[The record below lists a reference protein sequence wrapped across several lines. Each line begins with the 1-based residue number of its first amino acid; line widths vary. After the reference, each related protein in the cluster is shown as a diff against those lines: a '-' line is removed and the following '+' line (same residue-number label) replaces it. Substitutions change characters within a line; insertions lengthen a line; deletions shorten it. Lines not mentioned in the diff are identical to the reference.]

1 MRLLRVS
8 EGGAIDYTCPVRV
21 VRHLRSTVALF
32 LTVAPLL
39 FLGSPLCFSEACP
52 MSAAQ
57 RAACKNMGRECCGTR
72 GGLSKAPAAPAPVLA
87 SLPVGPAV
95 AVPILESTSL
105 GSSSRPFAAP
115 ATIQGVGLFTLF
127 AVFLI

>member
-1 MRLLRVS
+1 
-8 EGGAIDYTCPVRV
+8 
-21 VRHLRSTVALF
+21 
-32 LTVAPLL
+32 
-39 FLGSPLCFSEACP
+39 

-72 GGLSKAPAAPAPVLA
+72 GGLSKAPAAPAAPVLA
-87 SLPVGPAV
+87 SLPAAPVV
-95 AVPILESTSL
+95 AVPILESTSF